1 MACNKQNMLAK
12 KMSLEQEFELYELY
26 ELMWLNTFL
35 NELEMEVQSL
45 SNWHSDSKVAFATTY
60 NPTLHIKYNK
70 QNEYH

>member
-1 MACNKQNMLAK
+1 MACSKQNMLAK
-12 KMSLEQEFELYELY
+12 KMSLEQEIVFY

-35 NELEMEVQSL
+35 NELEIEVQLL
-45 SNWHSDSKVAFATTY
+45 SNWHCDSKLAFATTC

>member
-1 MACNKQNMLAK
+1 MACSKQNMIAK
-12 KMSLEQEFELYELY
+12 KMSLEQEFVFY

-70 QNEYH
+70 